1 MRTRVPRKLSA
12 ALIGAIT
19 LAIPAFAPGTAGAAA
34 PTCNDMN
41 VGVPHN
47 TATPIFIDCTGGSGT
62 GSPDVLIVS
71 DPTKGTVSPVAGGT
85 STDQWVT
92 YTPNPGASGADSFT
106 FRGVSPG
113 SGSGGSDE
121 VGPVRTVNIRIGA
134 GSKPVCFN
142 LSQSVPQA
150 TDTAL
155 RMSCASGGDPIVS
168 FSISNPPDNGSLG
181 TTFLNSGRVSYTSNA
196 GFSGEDFFGYRATST
211 CGAADCQSAEAIFDL
226 QVLDPQQG
234 PPGADGQ
241 DGAAGQDGATGQDGA
256 AGPPGP
262 AGQDGATGAPGSVV
276 TVDRLFIASYL
287 DGLTARRGRPV
298 TLRYVST
305 TSAQVM
311 LEVFRGARRVSA
323 AVAGARPGKNAI
335 RWNGKVDGKK
345 APRGLYK
352 LRLTATSGDQVAT
365 DRAAVRLR

>member
-1 MRTRVPRKLSA
+1 MRNRVPRKLSA

-47 TATPIFIDCTGGSGT
+47 SVTPIFIDCTGGTS
-62 GSPDVLIVS
+62 GSPDVLLVTS
-71 DPTKGTVSPVAGGT
+71 PSKGTISPVAGQT

-92 YTPNPGASGADSFT
+92 YTPNAGQSGADSFT
-106 FRGVSPG
+106 YRGVSTG
-113 SGSGGSDE
+113 TGSGGSDE
-121 VGPVRTVNIRIGA
+121 VGAVRTVNIRIGA
-134 GSKPVCFN
+134 GSPPVCSR

-150 TDTAL
+150 TATNIRL
-155 RMSCASGGDPIVS
+155 NCASGGDPIVS
-168 FSISNPPDNGSLG
+168 FSVTDAPDHG
-181 TTFLNSGRVSYTSNA
+181 TLNTSSLNSGLVSYTSTVAYA
-196 GFSGEDFFGYRATST
+196 GQDSFQYTATST
-211 CGAADCQSAEAIFDL
+211 CGGASCLSAAAVVDL
-226 QVLDPQQG
+226 QVLNPQQ
-234 PPGADGQ
+234 
-241 DGAAGQDGATGQDGA
+241 
-256 AGPPGP
+256 GP
-262 AGQDGATGAPGSVV
+262 AGQDGAAGSTGPAGQDGAAGTPGAPGSVV

-287 DGLTARRGRPV
+287 DGLTGRRGKPV
-298 TLRYVST
+298 ILRYVST
-305 TSAQVM
+305 TTAQAM

-323 AVAGARPGKNAI
+323 TVASARPGKNAI
-335 RWNGKVDGKK
+335 RWNGRVDGKK